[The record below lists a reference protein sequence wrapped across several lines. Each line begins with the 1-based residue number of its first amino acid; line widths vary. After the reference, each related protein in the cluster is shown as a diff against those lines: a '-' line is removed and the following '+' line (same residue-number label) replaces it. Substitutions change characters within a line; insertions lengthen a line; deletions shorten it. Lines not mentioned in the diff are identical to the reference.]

1 MWKLS
6 REGLNFFIKL
16 LQLDPNFQK
25 TYDKLERQREQI
37 LSVIKNL
44 PEDVYRN
51 SPSGK
56 WSVAQIVTHLFTSER
71 LSIGYMNKKSL
82 GIETLKNSGLKQVLV
97 SGILKISQRFPF
109 RYKAPRV
116 IVENTPEALS
126 VEEITSHWNKSRSD
140 LKEFLEGISKHH
152 ARRLIFKHPIA
163 GMLNAEQA
171 MKFMYEHINHHLPQI
186 KKLLKMHS
194 FSK

>member
-6 REGLNFFIKL
+6 QEGLNFFIKP

-56 WSVAQIVTHLFTSER
+56 WSVAQIVTHLFTAER
-71 LSIGYMNKKSL
+71 LSIGYMKKKSL
-82 GIETLKNSGLKQVLV
+82 GIETLKNSGVKQVLV
-97 SGILKISQRFPF
+97 LGILKISQRIPF

-116 IVENTPEALS
+116 IVENTPEAFS
-126 VEEITSHWNKSRSD
+126 VEESITQWNKSRSD
-140 LKEFLEGISKHH
+140 LKIFLEGIRKEHS
-152 ARRLIFKHPIA
+152 RRLIFKHPIA

-171 MKFMYEHINHHLPQI
+171 MRFMYEHINHHLPQI
-186 KKLLKMHS
+186 KRLLNR
-194 FSK
+194 

>member
-1 MWKLS
+1 
-6 REGLNFFIKL
+6 
-16 LQLDPNFQK
+16 LDPNFQK

-37 LSVIKNL
+37 LGMIKNL

-51 SPSGK
+51 SPSDK

-71 LSIGYMNKKSL
+71 LSIGYMKKKSL
-82 GIETLKNSGLKQVLV
+82 GIEALKNSGLKQVLV

-126 VEEITSHWNKSRSD
+126 VDEITSRWNKSRSD
-140 LKEFLEGISKHH
+140 LKEFLEGISKQH

-163 GMLNAEQA
+163 GMLNADQA

-186 KKLLKMHS
+186 KRLLN
-194 FSK
+194 